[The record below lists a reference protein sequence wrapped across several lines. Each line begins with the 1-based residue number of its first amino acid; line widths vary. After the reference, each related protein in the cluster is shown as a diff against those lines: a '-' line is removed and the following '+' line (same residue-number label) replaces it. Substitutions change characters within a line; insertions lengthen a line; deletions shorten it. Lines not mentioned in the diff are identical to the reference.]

1 MWIKGEYARLNSTIK
16 DIFWDSVKYQIDIQ
30 SSMSIQTKDIN
41 IRGNI
46 LSIEDASRRYGKQI
60 PYSLY
65 IEKIQ
70 NSDLSEK
77 DKLKIVND
85 IVNISKYLPKN
96 TDTTIT
102 YIVRKDGL
110 GRKGLIVSIDDIKA
124 SDYKDK
130 MSNMFKEWR
139 VT

>member
-1 MWIKGEYARLNSTIK
+1 MVTARPRNDNTIRFKVMSSSSGRHDGYAGAMWIKGEYARLNSTIK

-65 IEKIQ
+65 IEKI
-70 NSDLSEK
+70 
-77 DKLKIVND
+77 
-85 IVNISKYLPKN
+85 
-96 TDTTIT
+96 
-102 YIVRKDGL
+102 
-110 GRKGLIVSIDDIKA
+110 
-124 SDYKDK
+124 
-130 MSNMFKEWR
+130 
-139 VT
+139 